1 MPLTTYSCHRAKVA
15 VLVVVL
21 LAIAFAWPQIVLNGQ
36 VTIAT
41 HVPHVLG
48 RDCNIMRHLPPL
60 YSLAYHGVMYALF
73 VVCFLAYGV
82 LYGRIFY
89 VLWRKG
95 WFESSPSSGNRRC
108 KQGVAPSPVPSLA
121 QPPPRHCEDIKR
133 CRVRISHSNSAGSV
147 LGIKRCSEQKVE
159 HNNSKDN
166 KFAESADKNSVDLD
180 TDLVNKVY
188 HHSSICIRIIHPSGG
203 SSQVDRDLVLVG
215 EAATMDPSSGFHE
228 TEPST
233 DDSLQERSS
242 CFEAD
247 CPMTPNSSSVHET
260 NENSLGKLCSE
271 NMTADRSIPDGPS
284 CLQFVQ
290 NGPLGDNATTEN
302 VCSCA
307 PPANRKEKHPRAI
320 HRCQRVQHTAKPGIG
335 RSQSEPCCCDTDTRA
350 TRPFLRH
357 CCTCDD
363 ITENWNGD
371 GIRQEEKFYSAAP
384 LQSSENERRGT
395 SVSEFKASL
404 RGNAG
409 KECSSFH
416 ETEDRGVSPSDG
428 KRPKQRAA
436 FQNLTFAH
444 RVAMFDSC
452 GGSDNIALEKGC
464 LAFIPER
471 PKTDRIGG
479 CEADTP
485 CTQIG
490 ALLAVSAPG
499 QVYSCS
505 CRRDLSH
512 AHGPQH
518 VHCRDRSRVCSSS
531 ESDLF
536 RYGHT
541 NGAEKIA
548 HCGVC
553 EHFTDAPQHESL
565 ANVTRSRCDQ
575 PGVVSTTATTTRR
588 PTVCDLTIS
597 RDCLNGL
604 APSESGDGVRVVSPP
619 SHDEAF
625 HVSKTRRGGPR
636 NRSKLSGVG
645 EDFTQDGTKLSDA
658 GEDFT
663 QDRTKLSDREDITQ
677 DRTKLSDVR
686 EDFTQDRTK
695 LSDVRED
702 RTKDIF
708 KLSNVRE
715 DITQDRTK
723 LSDVREDFTQDRTKL
738 SDVREDRTKDISK
751 LSNIREDITQ
761 DRTKLSDVRE
771 DFTQDR
777 TKLSDVREDRTNA
790 KDSPEVANLSHKYN
804 ALDATRSG
812 SPDTIQSS
820 EQGTTE
826 MIHCVSMGIT
836 ISHEHDTTATDTA
849 RKVSP
854 DRTESCE
861 NSTTTDVALNA
872 SLYLTKSCEGS
883 SLAVTEASPKGSS
896 RKSSLQVATT
906 AAAAADQPTDT
917 HCHAAHMR
925 RHGGKRLRMGKT
937 TLMMAMVTLSTVL
950 GFVPFLTVI
959 VMKTSGARFR
969 DDTASTGDLVYMFCI
984 RSYLINNIVNP
995 FVYFYVNPRFR
1006 RKVNRVLR
1014 CVCRLYRRWKHHGGS
1029 TQSDAS
1035 TPRSDT

>member
-48 RDCNIMRHLPPL
+48 RDCNIVRHLPPL
-60 YSLAYHGVMYALF
+60 YSLAYHGVLYALF

-108 KQGVAPSPVPSLA
+108 KQGLVPSPVPSLA
-121 QPPPRHCEDIKR
+121 QPPPSHWEDIKR

-147 LGIKRCSEQKVE
+147 FGIKRCSEQKVE
-159 HNNSKDN
+159 HNNSEDN
-166 KFAESADKNSVDLD
+166 KSADSADKNSVDLD
-180 TDLVNKVY
+180 TDLANKVY
-188 HHSSICIRIIHPSGG
+188 HRSSICIKIIHPSGG
-203 SSQVDRDLVLVG
+203 SSQVDGDLVLVG

-228 TEPST
+228 IEPST
-233 DDSLQERSS
+233 EDSLQERSS

-247 CPMTPNSSSVHET
+247 CPMTPSSSSVHET
-260 NENSLGKLCSE
+260 NENSLGKLCSQD
-271 NMTADRSIPDGPS
+271 MTADRNIPDGPS
-284 CLQFVQ
+284 CPLFVQ
-290 NGPLGDNATTEN
+290 NGPLSDNTTTEN
-302 VCSCA
+302 VCSSA

-335 RSQSEPCCCDTDTRA
+335 RSQSEPSCCDTDTRA

-363 ITENWNGD
+363 ITETWNGD
-371 GIRQEEKFYSAAP
+371 GIRQEEKLYSAAP
-384 LQSSENERRGT
+384 LQSSEIERRGS
-395 SVSEFKASL
+395 SVSEFKPSL

-409 KECSSFH
+409 KVCSSFH
-416 ETEDRGVSPSDG
+416 ETEDRGVSPCDG
-428 KRPKQRAA
+428 RRQKQRAA
-436 FQNLTFAH
+436 FQHLTFAH

-452 GGSDNIALEKGC
+452 GGSDNTALEKGC
-464 LAFIPER
+464 LGFTPER

-485 CTQIG
+485 CTQSG
-490 ALLAVSAPG
+490 ALLAASAPD
-499 QVYSCS
+499 QMCSCS

-512 AHGPQH
+512 AHGAQH
-518 VHCRDRSRVCSSS
+518 VHCRDKSRVCSSS

-541 NGAEKIA
+541 NGAE
-548 HCGVC
+548 VR
-553 EHFTDAPQHESL
+553 ERFTDAPQHESL
-565 ANVTRSRCDQ
+565 ANVARSRCDQ
-575 PGVVSTTATTTRR
+575 PDVVSTTSTATRR
-588 PTVCDLTIS
+588 PTVCDLTIL

-619 SHDEAF
+619 SDDEAF
-625 HVSKTRRGGPR
+625 HVSKTRCCGPR
-636 NRSKLSGVG
+636 NRTKLSDVG
-645 EDFTQDGTKLSDA
+645 EDFTTDRSKLSDV
-658 GEDFT
+658 GE
-663 QDRTKLSDREDITQ
+663 DRTKDISKLSNVREDITP

-695 LSDVRED
+695 LSDVRE
-702 RTKDIF
+702 
-708 KLSNVRE
+708 E
-715 DITQDRTK
+715 
-723 LSDVREDFTQDRTKL
+723 FTQDRTKL
-738 SDVREDRTKDISK
+738 SDVK
-751 LSNIREDITQ
+751 
-761 DRTKLSDVRE
+761 
-771 DFTQDR
+771 
-777 TKLSDVREDRTNA
+777 EDRTNA
-790 KDSPEVANLSHKYN
+790 KDSPEIANLSHKYS
-804 ALDATRSG
+804 ALDVTRTG
-812 SPDTIQSS
+812 SPDTVRSS

-826 MIHCVSMGIT
+826 MTHCVSLGIT
-836 ISHEHDTTATDTA
+836 ISREHDTTDTDTA
-849 RKVSP
+849 RNVSP

-861 NSTTTDVALNA
+861 NSTTTDVAPNA
-872 SLYLTKSCEGS
+872 SLYMTKSCEGS
-883 SLAVTEASPKGSS
+883 SLAVAEASPKGSS
-896 RKSSLQVATT
+896 HKSSLQVAT
-906 AAAAADQPTDT
+906 AAAADQPTDS

-937 TLMMAMVTLSTVL
+937 TLMMAMVTLSAVL

-969 DDTASTGDLVYMFCI
+969 EDTASTGDLVYMFCI

-1006 RKVNRVLR
+1006 RKVNRALR

>member
-108 KQGVAPSPVPSLA
+108 KQGVAPSPMPSLA
-121 QPPPRHCEDIKR
+121 QPPPSHSEDIKR

-147 LGIKRCSEQKVE
+147 LEIKRCSEQKVE
-159 HNNSKDN
+159 HNNSEDN
-166 KFAESADKNSVDLD
+166 KPAESADKNSVDLD
-180 TDLVNKVY
+180 TDLANKLY
-188 HHSSICIRIIHPSGG
+188 HGSSICIKIIHPSGG
-203 SSQVDRDLVLVG
+203 SSQVDGDLVLVG

-228 TEPST
+228 IEPST
-233 DDSLQERSS
+233 DNSLQERSS
-242 CFEAD
+242 CFEVD
-247 CPMTPNSSSVHET
+247 CPMTPSNSSVHET

-271 NMTADRSIPDGPS
+271 DMTADQDIPDGSS
-284 CLQFVQ
+284 CPLFVQ
-290 NGPLGDNATTEN
+290 NGPLSDNATMEN

-384 LQSSENERRGT
+384 LQSSEIERRGT
-395 SVSEFKASL
+395 SVPEFKASL

-409 KECSSFH
+409 KVCSSFH

-428 KRPKQRAA
+428 KRQKQRAA
-436 FQNLTFAH
+436 FQHLTFAH

-452 GGSDNIALEKGC
+452 GGSDNTALEKGC

-479 CEADTP
+479 CEADTL
-485 CTQIG
+485 CTQSG
-490 ALLAVSAPG
+490 ALLAASAAG
-499 QVYSCS
+499 QVCSCS

-512 AHGPQH
+512 AQGPQH
-518 VHCRDRSRVCSSS
+518 VHCRDKSRVCSSS

-541 NGAEKIA
+541 NGAEIS
-548 HCGVC
+548 HCGVR

-565 ANVTRSRCDQ
+565 ANVARSRCDQ
-575 PGVVSTTATTTRR
+575 PGVVSTTATATRR

-619 SHDEAF
+619 SDDEAF
-625 HVSKTRRGGPR
+625 HVSKTRRFGPR
-636 NRSKLSGVG
+636 NRTKLSDVGEDFTTDRSKLSDVG
-645 EDFTQDGTKLSDA
+645 EDFTQDGTKLSDVREDFTTDRSKLYDV

-663 QDRTKLSDREDITQ
+663 QDRTKLSHVREDCTKDISKPSNVREDIRQ

-686 EDFTQDRTK
+686 EDFTQDRAK
-695 LSDVRED
+695 LP
-702 RTKDIF
+702 
-708 KLSNVRE
+708 
-715 DITQDRTK
+715 
-723 LSDVREDFTQDRTKL
+723 
-738 SDVREDRTKDISK
+738 
-751 LSNIREDITQ
+751 
-761 DRTKLSDVRE
+761 
-771 DFTQDR
+771 
-777 TKLSDVREDRTNA
+777 DVREDRTNA
-790 KDSPEVANLSHKYN
+790 KDSPEVANLSHKYS
-804 ALDATRSG
+804 ALDATRTG

-826 MIHCVSMGIT
+826 MTHCVSLGIT
-836 ISHEHDTTATDTA
+836 ISREHDTTDTDTA
-849 RKVSP
+849 RNVSP

-861 NSTTTDVALNA
+861 NSTTTDVVLNA
-872 SLYLTKSCEGS
+872 SLYLTKSCERS

-896 RKSSLQVATT
+896 HKSSLQVATT

-959 VMKTSGARFR
+959 VMKTSGARFT

-1006 RKVNRVLR
+1006 QKVNRVLR